1 MLILV
6 AVVMYPFGNAMGIHI
21 PAQKPEEITALP
33 IGSTVFN
40 GTNVVNDNNIHKVPL
55 LYHPEYLIQY
65 AKDEKFTEIFT
76 SLVTGTVPT
85 PIKDVTNG
93 SISDSGVAEGFT
105 GPGMLTVQNNRLVVN
120 PPNTFIWGD
129 VTPYTVAVRTNNSV
143 ELMQNNKTV
152 KTVSAQD
159 ISNDTIPHQY
169 MSVDDFEK
177 WYNNSN
183 VGDSVNLD
191 YSLSN
196 LSDGRNIVTPDE
208 IKTYFGDDVLKYMET
223 HEVTSNETIMVYNG
237 GKNEEIVGSSQT
249 VMDSYAGM
257 DNNARVFNAMSFIQ
271 AWNNT
276 IIPPNSW
283 GYCSD
288 NVSYVSVYDPNP
300 TQGVGWAE
308 HGTCPPGRA
317 LRDASLDAG
326 FSIPTGMT
334 MDYTNVISDTASLTS
349 GIQIYN
355 NNDYPVKVIMWS
367 DGDNTGMPIYAQ
379 IVKLSP

>member
-65 AKDEKFTEIFT
+65 AKDQKFTEIFT

-196 LSDGRNIVTPDE
+196 LSDGRNMVTPDE